1 MTKYELEQKRAA
13 HLLRCDQ
20 ITKEAS
26 GGAMTVAQRAEYR
39 AELDGAQECKLLIQA
54 GQYDDAG
61 PTREEIQRA
70 RGDLRIA
77 GDGGVMTSTRA
88 FGGFLQQVAQAGVPG
103 GQPSPELVQRS
114 ITGMGESVGSDGGFL
129 VDSQHSTDLL
139 QRVYSTGQIASRVRR
154 LPPLKAGFNG
164 ITLPY
169 LDETSRATGS
179 RLGGVTMAWE
189 GEAEVLTASKPKI
202 GKMELSLK
210 KLTGLCYTTGEL
222 LQDAAQLGAIITDSF
237 VKEMAFSV
245 EDAIFRGTG
254 AGRPLGFMNSDCKI
268 TVSKESSQT
277 ADTITFN
284 NVASMMA
291 RLNPASIPTAV
302 WLANIACLP
311 ELLKMSVP
319 IKNVA
324 GTENVGG
331 SGAGLIYNPTER
343 KLLGLPVLFV
353 EYCEG
358 LGDEGDLVLCDL
370 GEYLMID
377 RAMQGTSSIHV
388 RFAYDETAFR
398 FIYRCDG
405 QPAQK
410 TALTPYKGTA
420 TTSPF
425 IALQAR

>member
-1 MTKYELEQKRAA
+1 MQS
-13 HLLRCDQ
+13 
-20 ITKEAS
+20 S
-26 GGAMTVAQRAEYR
+26 G
-39 AELDGAQECKLLIQA
+39 
-54 GQYDDAG
+54 
-61 PTREEIQRA
+61 A
-70 RGDLRIA
+70 R
-77 GDGGVMTSTRA
+77 
-88 FGGFLQQVAQAGVPG
+88 
-103 GQPSPELVQRS
+103 
-114 ITGMGESVGSDGGFL
+114 
-129 VDSQHSTDLL
+129 
-139 QRVYSTGQIASRVRR
+139 
-154 LPPLKAGFNG
+154 
-164 ITLPY
+164 
-169 LDETSRATGS
+169 
-179 RLGGVTMAWE
+179 
-189 GEAEVLTASKPKI
+189 
-202 GKMELSLK
+202 
-210 KLTGLCYTTGEL
+210 
-222 LQDAAQLGAIITDSF
+222 
-237 VKEMAFSV
+237 
-245 EDAIFRGTG
+245 G